1 MLVFFIWVL
10 LFCVDIYNFSKQR
23 EAILYFVIFL
33 ALILLD
39 VHYFDAES
47 TKMHKITNIFLKT
60 DGGHFVFVF
69 HKNCVKF
76 QSTHNIQAY
85 L

>member
-1 MLVFFIWVL
+1 M
-10 LFCVDIYNFSKQR
+10 
-23 EAILYFVIFL
+23 
-33 ALILLD
+33 
-39 VHYFDAES
+39 
-47 TKMHKITNIFLKT
+47 FLKT

>member
-1 MLVFFIWVL
+1 MSIILMQSQVKCTILHVL
-10 LFCVDIYNFSKQR
+10 KQ
-23 EAILYFVIFL
+23 
-33 ALILLD
+33 
-39 VHYFDAES
+39 
-47 TKMHKITNIFLKT
+47 T

-69 HKNCVKF
+69 HKNCVKL